1 MSALVSVA
9 CSSSVPVWDD
19 TTTDALSLLQLRTQ
33 KVDYP
38 NYGIYANMEYPK
50 EDTGGAPYCE
60 GIVLSAK
67 LAMEGLSQ
75 NVEVTKAACDRND
88 DCLGLKLNTH
98 NRYWYPLHA
107 VQPGGGSGDV
117 WAANSGNRAQI
128 SVLVKNCDDALV
140 LPTSSCGATEYA
152 EGRVDNAR
160 ISNTGFRSLSAAENR
175 CDEDASCLGV
185 WLQQSSA
192 TWYNFVPNYI
202 TPPNHRVFW
211 RHHKGIDTGI
221 DTNFASVRVKSCVTT
236 TTTTTTTQ
244 AALDEAAAVGDP
256 HMVLTSG
263 QKVDLCCEGG
273 KCEPCN
279 SLHDSVTSG
288 HSDENNDEH
297 DRPRHP
303 HHRR

>member
-1 MSALVSVA
+1 M
-9 CSSSVPVWDD
+9 D
-19 TTTDALSLLQLRTQ
+19 
-33 KVDYP
+33 
-38 NYGIYANMEYPK
+38 YPK

-160 ISNTGFRSLSAAENR
+160 ISNTGFRSLLAAENR

-192 TWYNFVPNYI
+192 TCTILCRTTSPLRI
-202 TPPNHRVFW
+202 TASFGDITRVL
-211 RHHKGIDTGI
+211 I
-221 DTNFASVRVKSCVTT
+221 
-236 TTTTTTTQ
+236 
-244 AALDEAAAVGDP
+244 P
-256 HMVLTSG
+256 
-263 QKVDLCCEGG
+263 
-273 KCEPCN
+273 
-279 SLHDSVTSG
+279 
-288 HSDENNDEH
+288 
-297 DRPRHP
+297 
-303 HHRR
+303 